1 MLVYGAH
8 LFCVKIGSG
17 SGKWVFLNHLDFFIY
32 QSILFILRDHTYYMV
47 NSYHAKGNRNKII
60 FDMTKK
66 LKIIFFK
73 QLISLSFLRYG
84 MVMQRYFNHM

>member
-1 MLVYGAH
+1 MKHVSIRCAFILR
-8 LFCVKIGSG
+8 KIGSG

-47 NSYHAKGNRNKII
+47 NSYHAKGNRNKIC

-66 LKIIFFK
+66 LKNHFFQK
-73 QLISLSFLRYG
+73 T
-84 MVMQRYFNHM
+84 YFTLVFTIGNAEVF